1 MPLPPDIPPEVVGF
15 LEEMGYFEPDRLAVG
30 MTVSELTLARLHAEG
45 TVTVGADAAVRPTVL
60 IFGSY
65 T

>member
-1 MPLPPDIPPEVVGF
+1 MNLPPDIPPEAVPF
-15 LEEMGYFEPDRLAVG
+15 LEEMGYLQADALKVG
-30 MTVSELTLARLHAEG
+30 DPAPRLTLTRLETG
-45 TVTVGADAAVRPTVL
+45 EPVQIGADASLPTVL

>member
-1 MPLPPDIPPEVVGF
+1 MQLPPDIPPEVVGF
-15 LEEMGYFEPDRLAVG
+15 LEEMGYLEADRLQVDAQVP
-30 MTVSELTLARLHAEG
+30 VLTLARLHAEG
-45 TVTVGADAAVRPTVL
+45 TVTIGAQDAALPTVL

>member
-1 MPLPPDIPPEVVGF
+1 MQIPSDIPPEVVGF
-15 LEEMGYFEPDRLAVG
+15 LEEMGYLEADRLQVG
-30 MTVSELTLARLHAEG
+30 ASVPALTLTRLHAEG
-45 TVTVGADAAVRPTVL
+45 TVTIGAPDTVWPTVL